1 MTESTNRLTIVPRA
15 IVLALLAGASAL
27 TGANAGADAHAAE
40 CNPAE
45 VGYVATFNVKPG
57 SEAAF
62 EAALANLAQTVVR
75 MEPGAVL
82 YAPFR
87 GTEGR
92 YYMMER
98 YVDEAARKVHGTST
112 EVQALFPALGPHLAG
127 APDVQPVS
135 AICP

>member
-1 MTESTNRLTIVPRA
+1 MNRLNSVSRTI
-15 IVLALLAGASAL
+15 LLMLLASVTAMVSA
-27 TGANAGADAHAAE
+27 TAMADAHEKE
-40 CNPAE
+40 CNAAE

-62 EAALANLAQTVVR
+62 EAALSNLARTVR
-75 MEPGAVL
+75 KMEPGAVL

-87 GTEGR
+87 GAEGR